1 MWCGACAKHF
11 GILGYDTL
19 SVLCL
24 KAKFLKESYSLLC
37 TLKHRN
43 RICCIRQEYHMKDH
57 PISATAYEAII
68 SGRKSTEVDE
78 VITITFEAD
87 LTYTIYFRITWS
99 HLHERYIA
107 DHVQN
112 DGLPLIVD
120 EMTRAHVL
128 AFFEDNFK
136 ISKVA
141 GMMTEEQFED
151 QTERLVFLQPIVV
164 RQQKPAQ

>member
-1 MWCGACAKHF
+1 
-11 GILGYDTL
+11 
-19 SVLCL
+19 
-24 KAKFLKESYSLLC
+24 
-37 TLKHRN
+37 
-43 RICCIRQEYHMKDH
+43 MKDH

-141 GMMTEEQFED
+141 GMMTEDQFED
-151 QTERLVFLQPIVV
+151 QTARLVFLQPTVV
-164 RQQKPAQ
+164 KQQKPAQ